1 MRIAGL
7 QLDTVWEDRKTN
19 YRRVKEF
26 ARIAKE
32 KGADLLVLPEMFS
45 TGFSMN
51 LGVTMED
58 DNGPTTRFFRSIATS
73 YQIAV
78 LGGVV
83 LKGQNGRGRNCARAI
98 DADGNILA
106 TYAKCHLFSFM
117 EEDKYHES
125 GLSPQV
131 FELKGVR
138 VSPFICYD
146 LRFPEIFRAVADDV
160 HLMVIIASWP
170 AARQQHWD
178 VLLPARAVENQ
189 CYMLGI
195 NRVGQGD
202 GLIYKGGSAMYGPL
216 GNRIAFAG
224 DQEALVLADVDL
236 HHVDKVRSEMP
247 FLKDRRF

>member
-7 QLDTVWEDRKTN
+7 QLDTVWEDRETN

-26 ARIAKE
+26 ARMAKE

-51 LGVTMED
+51 LIVTMEKD
-58 DNGPTTRFFRSIATS
+58 DGPTTRFLKSIATS

-83 LKGQNGRGRNCARAI
+83 LKGKNGRGRNCARVI
-98 DADGNILA
+98 DAGGNIPT

-117 EEDKYHES
+117 DEDKIHES
-125 GLSPQV
+125 GESPQV
-131 FELKGVR
+131 FKLKGVR
-138 VSPFICYD
+138 VSPFVCYD

-170 AARQQHWD
+170 AARQLHWD
-178 VLLPARAVENQ
+178 ELLPARAVENQ
-189 CYMLGI
+189 CYVMGI
-195 NRVGQGD
+195 NRVGEGD
-202 GLIYKGGSAMYGPL
+202 GLIYKGGSAVYDPL

-224 DQEALVLADVDL
+224 DQETLVLADVDL
-236 HHVDKVRSEMP
+236 RHVDKVRSEMP
-247 FLKDRRF
+247 FLRDRKF